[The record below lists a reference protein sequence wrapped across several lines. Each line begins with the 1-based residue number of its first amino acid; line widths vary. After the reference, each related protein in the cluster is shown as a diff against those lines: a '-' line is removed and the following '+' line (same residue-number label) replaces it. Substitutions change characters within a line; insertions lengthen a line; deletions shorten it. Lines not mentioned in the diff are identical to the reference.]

1 MSYESGN
8 GLSSAWLEWPVNT
21 ARTIMSLMVNGV
33 TREYPGVR
41 FIFSHGGGV
50 APLIIHRIAQFEGWT
65 GMGPERLKGYFPR
78 GIEAEFRTFY
88 FEGAQA
94 FSPVNLEALMKLVP
108 ASHILFGTDYNRF
121 PLAHGA
127 KLLAGLTLDNG
138 VRRGIERDNA
148 MKLFPRLA

>member
-1 MSYESGN
+1 MK
-8 GLSSAWLEWPVNT
+8 LA
-21 ARTIMSLMVNGV
+21 AI
-33 TREYPGVR
+33 
-41 FIFSHGGGV
+41 
-50 APLIIHRIAQFEGWT
+50 QFEGWT
-65 GMGPERLKGYFPR
+65 GMGPERLKTFFPR
-78 GIEAEFRTFY
+78 GIETEFQTFY

-127 KLLAGLTLDNG
+127 KLLAGLTLENS

-148 MKLFPRLA
+148 IKLFPRLA